1 MPIKRVIVFLLFAL
15 LLLAGCTA
23 PLPASDAAP
32 TQSPEAALAQGY
44 DIRPIDDIIDAELLV
59 TNFAADGTATLPIHT
74 AVPVACTVVFGETPA
89 FGSLTLDQDM
99 AGGTHSDHNPL
110 LQNLDPD
117 TEYYFRVQGVDDNGT
132 LYLSDVM
139 TFTTPSEADLAV
151 TAAEEGATDNLA
163 SPLMGAEIVGASSAF
178 GGAGVD
184 DTWGAGS
191 AFDGKPNTAWSS
203 AGDGDAAWVEVAL
216 DKPANISRI
225 EIQSRSMSDGTAITR
240 RFTVT
245 TDSGETFGPFD
256 LPDASQMYGFDLDAT
271 AQTLR
276 FDLVET
282 TGGNTG
288 LVDVVVYGEFV
299 SGE

>member
-1 MPIKRVIVFLLFAL
+1 MPIKRVTALLLFAVV
-15 LLLAGCTA
+15 LLAGCTA
-23 PLPASDAAP
+23 TLPVSDAAL
-32 TQSPEAALAQGY
+32 TQSPQATLIQGY

-59 TNFAADGTATLPIHT
+59 TNFSADGTATLPINT

-99 AGGTHSDHNPL
+99 AGGTHSDHNPQ
-110 LQNLDPD
+110 LQNLAAD

-151 TAAEEGATDNLA
+151 TAEEVSTDNLA
-163 SPLMGAEIVGASSAF
+163 SPLMSAEVVGASSAF

-184 DTWGAGS
+184 DAWGAGS
-191 AFDGKPNTAWSS
+191 AFDGKANTAWSS
-203 AGDGDAAWVEVAL
+203 AGDGDAAWVEVSLA
-216 DKPANISRI
+216 KPANINRI

-240 RFTVT
+240 RFTVI
-245 TDSGETFGPFD
+245 TDSGELFGPFD
-256 LPDASQMYGFDLDAT
+256 LPDASQMYGFDLDTT

-288 LVDVVVYGEFV
+288 LVDVAVYGEFV
-299 SGE
+299 GGE